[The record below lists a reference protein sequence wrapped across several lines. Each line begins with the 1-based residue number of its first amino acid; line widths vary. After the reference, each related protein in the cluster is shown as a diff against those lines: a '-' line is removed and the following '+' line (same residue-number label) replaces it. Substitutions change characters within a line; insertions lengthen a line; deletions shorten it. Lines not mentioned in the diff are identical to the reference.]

1 MHFIRRAEYLVLL
14 ACKGDVEME
23 EIQPSVY
30 KFIEAV
36 GTSENSWEDAVKSV
50 VAKASESIEDIRIVE
65 IIQLDAK
72 VDNQAVTLYRARVK
86 LSFKLKTA
94 D

>member
-1 MHFIRRAEYLVLL
+1 MEDMHE
-14 ACKGDVEME
+14 
-23 EIQPSVY
+23 SVY

-36 GTSENSWEDAVKSV
+36 GTSENSWEDAVKNV
-50 VAKASESIEDIRIVE
+50 VTKASESVEDIRIVE
-65 IIQLDAK
+65 VIQLDAK
-72 VDNQAVTLYRARVK
+72 VENQAVVLYRARVK